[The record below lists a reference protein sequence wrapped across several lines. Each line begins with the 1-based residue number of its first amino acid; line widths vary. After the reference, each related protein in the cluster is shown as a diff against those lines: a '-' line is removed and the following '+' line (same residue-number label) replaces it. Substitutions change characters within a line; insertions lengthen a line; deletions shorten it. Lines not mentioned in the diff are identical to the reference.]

1 MRWGA
6 HTISNKVQRKISL
19 YITGALEAVYIRISL
34 VSLDILSKVVGE
46 WSRYNSLHI
55 FYDSYAALKSLDS
68 VLLNSITELKC
79 SRSLNEMARAQ

>member
-55 FYDSYAALKSLDS
+55 FSLDS
-68 VLLNSITELKC
+68 VPLNSITELKC
-79 SRSLNEMARAQ
+79 SRLLNEMARAQ